1 MFDLKPH
8 GNSQFHSKNWG
19 LSVRTISQCCCIRTC
34 CLALACCYNQS
45 PFAMWHRQTRQTMTW
60 YVANHTW
67 KALITRTGDWVLE
80 RFRHVATFCLL
91 GRVATGGCWSTD
103 SSPFCDVTPPA
114 WLASCRP
121 DGRWPDMSR
130 GAVANTLGFIWSAKI
145 HEVDVRLY
153 SKRDLKRLSQTL
165 GFISETRHRQFKSLT

>member
-1 MFDLKPH
+1 MSFQELGTECPDDFTMLLHWNMLTCSSLLLKT
-8 GNSQFHSKNWG
+8 S
-19 LSVRTISQCCCIRTC
+19 LLLRRDT
-34 CLALACCYNQS
+34 A
-45 PFAMWHRQTRQTMTW
+45 RQNRRWPDMLQT
-60 YVANHTW
+60 TW
-67 KALITRTGDWVLE
+67 KARITRTGDWVLE
-80 RFRHVATFCLL
+80 RFRHVETFFLL

-165 GFISETRHRQFKSLT
+165 GFISETRHCQLESNLDLRTS

>member
-19 LSVRTISQCCCIRTC
+19 LSVRTISQCCYIGTC
-34 CLALACCYNQS
+34 WLACCLTSLLLRRDTARPNRWW
-45 PFAMWHRQTRQTMTW
+45 PDMLQT
-60 YVANHTW
+60 TW
-67 KALITRTGDWVLE
+67 KARITRTGDWVLE

-114 WLASCRP
+114 WLASRRP